1 MPHRFNAGRPVCV
14 SDTECYP
21 DYWSIGFRSLES
33 NNVRVFEQFEGHP
46 LNRRAIASIFRKWR
60 VITFNGI
67 NYDLPMIMLAMSG
80 VSNGE
85 LKRASDELIIGGVP
99 HWVFMSR
106 FNLSIPDFIDHVD
119 LMSVSPGAPQMPS
132 LKIYAGRLH
141 SRKMQELPIE
151 VDEHVVPNKLHVIR
165 SYHGN
170 DLEVTGD
177 MARELKPQI
186 DLRSLMSVE
195 YGVDLRSKSDAQIA
209 EAVIKAEI
217 EKTTGRKIYAPD
229 IEVGYFSYDVPEFI
243 RFKTEK
249 MREVLNGIRRCKFVV
264 KHNGTVQMPDF
275 LKELRIELG
284 NSVYRMGIG
293 GLHSSEQ
300 SVSHYS
306 DDEFVLLDN
315 DVTSYY
321 PNIILRLALY
331 PKHIGPHFL
340 KIYRSIYERR
350 IAAKKAGEK
359 NKAETL
365 KIVLNGSFG
374 KFGSPFSALYS
385 PNLMIQTTI
394 TGQLAV
400 LMLIEAIEQAGIS
413 VVSANTDG
421 FVSRVPR
428 CELERFKTIVREWE
442 SKTAF
447 TTEETEYLSLHS
459 RDVNNYI
466 AISRDGEKKKVKLKG
481 AFAESGRGLNGAAGL
496 KKNPDMDVCVDAVVE
511 YLKTGTP
518 IEDSIEWCVDVRK
531 FLTVRRVT
539 GGAERDGEYIG
550 KALRWYYSK
559 DIDGPMVY
567 RKTGKSVPQSIGA
580 KPMLELQRALPP
592 DLDYDYY
599 VREAYAI
606 LQDIGMNA
614 IDPRLKGRSGRMFA
628 RLPKQK
634 SVHIVNARTG
644 VAECGRTRES
654 IRDSWIEFDTLP
666 IGYRFCSKCRKEE
679 L

>member
-1 MPHRFNAGRPVCV
+1 MSHRFNAGRPVCV
-14 SDTECYP
+14 ADTECYP
-21 DYWSIGFRSLES
+21 DYWSIGFRSLETG
-33 NNVRVFEQFEGHP
+33 NVRVYELFEGNP
-46 LNRRAIASIFRKWR
+46 LNRKAIASIFRKWR

-67 NYDLPMIMLAMSG
+67 NYDMPMILYAMSG
-80 VSNGE
+80 ASNGE
-85 LKRASDELIIGGVP
+85 LKQASDELIVGGVP
-99 HWVFMSR
+99 HWVFMQR
-106 FNLSIPDFIDHVD
+106 FNLTMPDFIDHVD
-119 LMSVSPGAPQMPS
+119 LISVSPGAPQMPS
-132 LKIYAGRLH
+132 LKLYAGRMH

-151 VDEHVVPNKLHVIR
+151 IDEHIVPNKLHIIR
-165 SYHGN
+165 GYHAN
-170 DLEVTGD
+170 DLEVTSD
-177 MARELKPQI
+177 MAFELKPQV

-217 EKTTGRKIYAPD
+217 EKATGRKIRTPD
-229 IEVGYFSYDVPEFI
+229 IEVGYFSYDVPDFI
-243 RFKTEK
+243 RFKTQK
-249 MREVLNGIRRCKFVV
+249 MREMLNGIRRSKFVI

-275 LKELRIELG
+275 LKELRIEIG
-284 NSVYRMGIG
+284 ESTYRMGIG

-300 SVSHYS
+300 SISHFS
-306 DDEFVLLDN
+306 NEDFVLLDN

-321 PNIILRLALY
+321 PNIILRLGLV

-400 LMLIEAIEQAGIS
+400 LMLIEAIEEWGIS

-428 CELERFKTIVREWE
+428 HTLADFKQLIRAWE
-442 SKTAF
+442 EETGF
-447 TTEETEYLSLHS
+447 GTEETEYLSLHS

-466 AISRDGEKKKVKLKG
+466 AVARDGDKKKVKLKG
-481 AFAESGRGLNGAAGL
+481 AFAESGRGLNGASGL
-496 KKNPDMDVCVDAVVE
+496 KKNPDMDVCVDAVVD
-511 YLKTGTP
+511 YLKNGTP
-518 IEDSIEWCVDVRK
+518 IEDSIEWCLDIRK

-539 GGAERDGEYIG
+539 GGAERNGEYIG

-559 DIDGPMVY
+559 DVDGPMVY

-580 KPMLELQRALPP
+580 KPMLELQEALPP

-614 IDPRLKGRSGRMFA
+614 IDPRLKGRSGRIFA

-634 SVHIVNARTG
+634 NIHIVNAKTG
-644 VAECGRTRES
+644 IAECGKERDS
-654 IRDSWIEFDTLP
+654 IRDSWIEYDSIPT
-666 IGYRFCSKCRKEE
+666 GHRFCSKCRKEE